1 MIVVDS
7 NVIAYCWLNTA
18 QTPRA
23 QAVRLKDDD
32 WHVPLLWRSEMRSIL
47 AGYMRNGSLTAKQ
60 AGQVMARVEQELEG
74 NEHLVE
80 SADVLALVGSSTLSA
95 YDCELVALAQALGA
109 LLVTEDRAVLKARP
123 KDAVSM
129 AVYARK
135 GHRLARVKPL

>member
-7 NVIAYCWLNTA
+7 NVIAYCWLNTTL
-18 QTPRA
+18 TPRA

-60 AGQVMARVEQELEG
+60 AGQVMERVEQELEG

-80 SADVLALVGSSTLSA
+80 SVDVLALVGNTTLSA
-95 YDCELVALAQALGA
+95 YDSEFVALAQALGVQ
-109 LLVTEDRAVLKARP
+109 LVTEDRAVLRALP
-123 KDAVSM
+123 KQAVSM
-129 AVYARK
+129 ETFLR
-135 GHRLARVKPL
+135 

>member
-32 WHVPLLWRSEMRSIL
+32 WYVPLLWRSEMCSIL

-60 AGQVMARVEQELEG
+60 AGQVMERVEQELEG

-80 SADVLALVGSSTLSA
+80 SADVVALVGSTTLSA
-95 YDCELVALAQALGA
+95 CDCEFVALAQALGA
-109 LLVTEDRAVLKARP
+109 QLVTEDRAVLRALP
-123 KDAVSM
+123 KQAISM
-129 AVYARK
+129 ETFLR
-135 GHRLARVKPL
+135 